1 MAERL
6 ILTVVRPEHY
16 RSDEVDARLDQLE
29 AQGRF
34 AEARVLMNGE
44 PPRVRVFA
52 GATLAVSETPPPF
65 VVDDLADVALV
76 DSE

>member
-16 RSDEVDARLDQLE
+16 RSDEVDERLDVLE

-34 AEARVLMNGE
+34 AEARVLMNGRQ
-44 PPRVRVFA
+44 PRGQTFA
-52 GATLAVSETPPPF
+52 GATISKE
-65 VVDDLADVALV
+65 
-76 DSE
+76 DS